1 MCLGVPGRVESVT
14 EDTLGMRMGRVSFGG
29 VVKEVC
35 LAYVPEAKVGDHVL
49 VHVGFGLSVIDEE
62 EARRTLEALATMGEL
77 AELRTDAG
85 DVPGSSERPPG
96 PASRA
101 PGRPAPGS
109 AGGAS
114 GAP

>member
-1 MCLGVPGRVESVT
+1 MCLGVPGLVESVT
-14 EDTLGMRMGRVSFGG
+14 EDALGMRMGRVSFGG

-85 DVPGSSERPPG
+85 DAPGAAGRAQGRPETGRPGSG
-96 PASRA
+96 RA
-101 PGRPAPGS
+101 DG
-109 AGGAS
+109 AGGV
-114 GAP
+114 P

>member
-14 EDTLGMRMGRVSFGG
+14 EDALGMRMGRVSFGG

-77 AELRTDAG
+77 SELRTDAG
-85 DVPGSSERPPG
+85 DGPG
-96 PASRA
+96 PAGRV

-109 AGGAS
+109 AGGA
-114 GAP
+114 P